1 MGLGAVVA
9 LVVATHLDGLIRNLL
24 TRLSLRHALDAR
36 LSDSIGQFLLGMRAF
51 QHPGRALLF
60 AGLTVVIWLTDAPMA
75 IEVGSALNLTLALP
89 QALLLLAA
97 LGLSSAVPS
106 TPGYVG
112 IYQFVAVTV
121 LTPFDFSR
129 SEALACIIAFQAV
142 NYGVVI
148 VWGFMGLCLLGATR
162 SGALPVGKQS

>member
-112 IYQFVAVTV
+112 IYQFVAVTI

-129 SEALACIIAFQAV
+129 SEALAYIIAFQAV
-142 NYGVVI
+142 NYVVVI
-148 VWGFMGLCLLGATR
+148 VWGTMGLWRLSTIGSQTFR
-162 SGALPVGKQS
+162 RWEI